1 MTTTE
6 RITAVRRE
14 LVHRQGGKCA
24 RCGQPMK
31 DDVHIVRIRTLSAG
45 AGPALVS
52 AGNMVATHPAC
63 TIEPDLVHTFY
74 VPGCE
79 CATCVK
85 LKTQG
90 DRDAHRT
97 PLDVHCGRCNARPGE
112 ECVKPRPGLPRI
124 GIDFHSERLALQ
136 YLGDCPRCGAAAGW
150 SCISDSGRVTRPH
163 QARKEAAGGTE

>member
-6 RITAVRRE
+6 RIAAVRRE

-24 RCGQPMK
+24 RCGKPMG
-31 DDVHIVRIRTLSAG
+31 DDLHIVRIRTLNAG

-85 LKTQG
+85 LKT
-90 DRDAHRT
+90 
-97 PLDVHCGRCNARPGE
+97 
-112 ECVKPRPGLPRI
+112 
-124 GIDFHSERLALQ
+124 
-136 YLGDCPRCGAAAGW
+136 
-150 SCISDSGRVTRPH
+150 
-163 QARKEAAGGTE
+163 